1 MIGNT
6 HLELKLNK
14 ATNKVNDLQ
23 KSLTMKSIH
32 FTPQS
37 NVTSN
42 ITKYNLSDSFHGQ
55 SSLKKI
61 IFSVLTSGEIFY

>member
-6 HLELKLNK
+6 YLELKLNK

-42 ITKYNLSDSFHGQ
+42 STK
-55 SSLKKI
+55 
-61 IFSVLTSGEIFY
+61 